1 MNKKLLL
8 IFLLVCWTTALIGN
22 ENSYKAASDNFY
34 RLFED
39 ESFYKYEH
47 NWTNTIKQFKSIYQ
61 TAPNSIQ
68 ATKSLYNIG
77 NLYASLYL
85 WNKKLEHLQ
94 NSSKFFEKLYQKYP
108 KSYLADDALFLIAS
122 NYQKTNR
129 NLQKSYLQ
137 KLLTEYPKSAF
148 TKEAKAKLKI
158 IATENSAQN
167 TKSLKISGVSK
178 KTSLPIVK
186 AKIKDLDYFT
196 TASWTRVIL
205 TLDQKLPYKYQ
216 ALRADENLEIPPRF
230 YIDVVGGILPK
241 NFFRKKVT
249 NNGIIRSLRISQFDP
264 QTTRL
269 VLDLYTLTEIKV
281 FSTELGDDHK
291 IIIDIFGQENKPE
304 WENIL
309 SELDLTKSANKINLK
324 NALGLKVSR
333 IILDPGHGGKDPGAV
348 YGKNYY
354 EKSIV
359 LKIAQILRKEIN
371 KSLPNTQVLLTRNDD
386 SAVALER
393 RSAFANAK
401 KGDLFIS
408 IHVNSFTNRQVS
420 GVETY
425 YLNLTTN
432 QRTLTLS
439 ARENSTT
446 EKNVGDLQAILS
458 ELINHTK
465 IPESKKLAQMVQ
477 SSLVSGLSIYKV
489 KNLGVKKAPFIVLI
503 GTQMPSILVEVGFIS
518 NKQERSL
525 LSQTVYLQRIA
536 KGIKQGILK
545 YIQNI

>member
-8 IFLLVCWTTALIGN
+8 IFLLVCWTTALISN

-47 NWTNTIKQFKSIYQ
+47 NWTNTIKQFKNIYQ
-61 TAPNSIQ
+61 TAPHSIQ

-129 NLQKSYLQ
+129 HLQKSYLQ

-324 NALGLKVSR
+324 NALGLKVNR

-536 KGIKQGILK
+536 KGIKQGIVK

>member
-8 IFLLVCWTTALIGN
+8 IFLLVCWTTALISN

-129 NLQKSYLQ
+129 HLQKSYLQ

-241 NFFRKKVT
+241 HFFRKKVT

-324 NALGLKVSR
+324 NALGLKVNR

-371 KSLPNTQVLLTRNDD
+371 KSLPNTQVLLTRSDD

-536 KGIKQGILK
+536 KGIKQGIVK

>member
-8 IFLLVCWTTALIGN
+8 IFLLVCWATALIGN

-129 NLQKSYLQ
+129 HLQKSYLQ

-536 KGIKQGILK
+536 KGIKQGIVK

>member
-8 IFLLVCWTTALIGN
+8 IFLLVCWATALIGN

-371 KSLPNTQVLLTRNDD
+371 KSLPNTQVLLTRSDD

-536 KGIKQGILK
+536 KGIKQGIVK